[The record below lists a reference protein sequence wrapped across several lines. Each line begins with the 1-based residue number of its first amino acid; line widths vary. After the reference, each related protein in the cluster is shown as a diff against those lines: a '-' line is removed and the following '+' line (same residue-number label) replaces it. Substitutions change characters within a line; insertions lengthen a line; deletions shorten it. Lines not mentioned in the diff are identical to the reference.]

1 MPFWTSRSDGAATV
15 DDSILISQHGAV
27 RRITLN
33 RPERL
38 NAMDQGMQTRFMG
51 AVDHAMAD
59 PDTTVVVVAGAGS
72 SFCSGADLKAAA
84 RERQGGS
91 GRDVRNAPDD
101 MVRNRRRVAELL
113 ALWSSPKPLIAQVHG
128 YCIGI
133 ANEIVGACDLVVCAE
148 SAKLGMPEVR
158 HLALPPTL
166 GFWPMRLGIG
176 LTKELLFTGR
186 WLSGREAYERGLAV
200 KVVPDADLE
209 ATVDEL
215 AQHIAI
221 VPVALLSVVKHA
233 VNEWADAGG
242 LRLAALRGADYHA
255 IYHQASEWAAPPER
269 REVHN
274 DEH

>member
-1 MPFWTSRSDGAATV
+1 
-15 DDSILISQHGAV
+15 
-27 RRITLN
+27 
-33 RPERL
+33 
-38 NAMDQGMQTRFMG
+38 
-51 AVDHAMAD
+51 
-59 PDTTVVVVAGAGS
+59 
-72 SFCSGADLKAAA
+72 
-84 RERQGGS
+84 
-91 GRDVRNAPDD
+91 
-101 MVRNRRRVAELL
+101 
-113 ALWSSPKPLIAQVHG
+113 
-128 YCIGI
+128 
-133 ANEIVGACDLVVCAE
+133 
-148 SAKLGMPEVR
+148 
-158 HLALPPTL
+158 
-166 GFWPMRLGIG
+166 MRLGIG

-221 VPVALLSVVKHA
+221 VPVALLSVVKQA